1 MGKGIVKL
9 GEGNWAVKDGNL
21 LAAKETNGRFKNTEF
36 TVTRGTDATYVGKDG
51 FIKTTP
57 SFYNLLL
64 RSENFSPYTIA
75 SSIATPNS
83 TTAPDGT
90 NAGTL
95 VTAGTNAIALRFSQ
109 VVETGKTYTF
119 SCYVKSSGSDMTT
132 VYLDIA
138 DEAPQAAFTLT
149 NDWQRVS
156 TTATV
161 TKTPQSTYHFVDVS
175 TNGSQGDTFYIWGA
189 QVVEGTEALDYQ
201 YTNGKEG
208 MPRIDFTDNTDGHL
222 LLEPQSKNLVT
233 YSEDFSQWS
242 NVYAILNANQP
253 SPDGFNNA
261 FIVEDENATAYRK
274 IDETITTNATP
285 HTFSVFIK
293 KKTSAVSSYSGIQMG
308 VGFSYVVFDSF
319 NGTYHEQSNTNYDNV
334 EVQDF
339 NSNWWRLKL
348 TATVTTSTRVALWGA
363 ISTSA
368 TNINNGATGSETFY
382 GAQLEELSYATSI
395 IPTNGSQVTRDAETC
410 TGAGEAQDFNSEEGV
425 LYAEIAALAND
436 GIVRYL
442 SLTDGTSNNM
452 VLVLYYSTANNIRT
466 IVTSGG
472 TNYMDKNYGVTSV
485 LDFHKVAIRWKAN
498 DFSLWVDGSERKT
511 DTSGSVPIGLNS
523 LSFDSGT
530 GSNNFYGKC
539 KAIKVYKE
547 ALSDTDLQNL
557 TS

>member
-1 MGKGIVKL
+1 MGKGVVKL

-382 GAQLEELSYATSI
+382 GAQLEELSYATSY

-410 TGAGEAQDFNSEEGV
+410 TGAGSSADFNSEEGV
-425 LYAEIAALAND
+425 LYLEVAALADDTSQQIGVYGGSITEQLRIEIANSVIKAQLFNGSYQANMSSTQTVTNFNKVGFKWKVND
-436 GIVRYL
+436 FALWINGTEVV
-442 SLTDGTSNNM
+442 TDNSGTTFSAATLDNINFSAQNGTS
-452 VLVLYYSTANNIRT
+452 SAAQA
-466 IVTSGG
+466 
-472 TNYMDKNYGVTSV
+472 
-485 LDFHKVAIRWKAN
+485 KVKA
-498 DFSLWVDGSERKT
+498 L
-511 DTSGSVPIGLNS
+511 
-523 LSFDSGT
+523 
-530 GSNNFYGKC
+530 
-539 KAIKVYKE
+539 KVYKE
-547 ALSDTDLQNL
+547 TDGIDLATL
-557 TS
+557 TSL

>member
-1 MGKGIVKL
+1 
-9 GEGNWAVKDGNL
+9 
-21 LAAKETNGRFKNTEF
+21 
-36 TVTRGTDATYVGKDG
+36 
-51 FIKTTP
+51 
-57 SFYNLLL
+57 
-64 RSENFSPYTIA
+64 
-75 SSIATPNS
+75 
-83 TTAPDGT
+83 
-90 NAGTL
+90 
-95 VTAGTNAIALRFSQ
+95 
-109 VVETGKTYTF
+109 
-119 SCYVKSSGSDMTT
+119 MTT